1 MRIAKRMLIRL
12 IALTVL
18 ALLSLAGFASGS
30 EKPIKIG
37 IVWPLT
43 GPISASGSYMVGG
56 AKIAKAK
63 INAEGGILGRPL
75 ELLIEDGAN
84 DPAQSVSAAEKLITR
99 EKVDVFMGCWGS
111 SPTLAVSA
119 SVTRKYGIP
128 HVATTASSVKVTIQD
143 GKRPNKW
150 LFRISPTSRMEA
162 QGLAE
167 VLVPKMGFTRVAF
180 LAVNNDWGRG
190 AAEEFTKV
198 VQGSGGKV
206 VATEIINQEQTDFLT
221 QLTKIRASRANAIIV
236 TTDMAQI
243 ALILKQHKILGM
255 KQRILTTGGGIV
267 PEGLLE
273 LAGEIAAEGVLIDTF
288 FAPWFPELTEIPEE
302 AKWFVNAYLKAGN
315 PFKGFGECFRS
326 YDGLKAVK
334 TAMEIA
340 GTTDKDEV
348 RKAFDRVD
356 IQGLSGPLKFDEFGQ
371 STPTI
376 QVIQV
381 KNGKPFVPAYFKPDR
396 AKAPSG

>member
-1 MRIAKRMLIRL
+1 MKEDWSMKVDMRVIIGFILMTVFTLPALRGYAFGAK
-12 IALTVL
+12 
-18 ALLSLAGFASGS
+18 
-30 EKPIKIG
+30 EPIKIG
-37 IVWPLT
+37 VVWPIT

-63 INAEGGILGRPL
+63 INAEGGILGRPI

-128 HVATTASSVKVTIQD
+128 HVATTASSVKVTTQD

-162 QGLAE
+162 QGLAK

-190 AAEEFTKV
+190 AADEFRKV

-243 ALILKQHKILGM
+243 SLILKQRRILGM

-267 PEGLLE
+267 PEGLVE
-273 LAGEIAAEGVLIDTF
+273 LTGQKAAEGVLIDTF
-288 FAPWFPELTEIPEE
+288 FAPWFPELTEVPEE
-302 AKWFVNAYLKAGN
+302 VRWFVNAYLKAGN

-334 TAMEIA
+334 AALEIA
-340 GTTDKDEV
+340 GTTNKDQV
-348 RKAFDRVD
+348 RKAFHRVD
-356 IQGLSGPLKFDEFGQ
+356 VQGLSGPLKFDAFGQ

-381 KNGKPFVPAYFKPDR
+381 KDGKPHIPDYFKP
-396 AKAPSG
+396 

>member
-1 MRIAKRMLIRL
+1 MRIDKRVIIRL
-12 IALTVL
+12 IGVTIFALP
-18 ALLSLAGFASGS
+18 ALPGYAFGA
-30 EKPIKIG
+30 EKAVKIG
-37 IVWPLT
+37 IVWPIT

-63 INAEGGILGRPL
+63 INAGGGILGRPI

-128 HVATTASSVKVTIQD
+128 HVATTASSVKVTVQD

-190 AAEEFTKV
+190 AAEEFSKV

-206 VATEIINQEQTDFLT
+206 VAMEIINQEQTDFLT

-243 ALILKQHKILGM
+243 SLILKQRKILGM

-267 PEGLLE
+267 PEGLVE
-273 LAGEIAAEGVLIDTF
+273 LTGKKAAEGVLIDTF
-288 FAPWFPELTEIPEE
+288 FAPWFPELTGIPEE
-302 AKWFVNAYLKAGN
+302 VTWFVNAYLKAGN

-334 TAMEIA
+334 AALEIA
-340 GTTDKDEV
+340 GTTNKDEV
-348 RKAFDRVD
+348 RKAFQRVD
-356 IQGLSGPLKFDEFGQ
+356 IEGLSGPLKFDEFGQ

-381 KNGKPFVPAYFKPDR
+381 KDGKPYVPASLSP
-396 AKAPSG
+396 

>member
-1 MRIAKRMLIRL
+1 MKIDQRVVIRFIL
-12 IALTVL
+12 LTILVL
-18 ALLSLAGFASGS
+18 TDHAFGA

-37 IVWPLT
+37 IVWPIT

-56 AKIAKAK
+56 AKIAKDK
-63 INAEGGILGRPL
+63 INAEGGVLGRPI

-119 SVTRKYGIP
+119 SVTKKYGIP

-143 GKRPNKW
+143 GRRPNKW

-190 AAEEFTKV
+190 AAEEFSEV
-198 VQGSGGKV
+198 VRGSGGKV

-243 ALILKQHKILGM
+243 SLILKQRNILGM
-255 KQRILTTGGGIV
+255 KQKILTTGGGIV
-267 PEGLLE
+267 PEGLIE
-273 LAGEIAAEGVLIDTF
+273 LTGKRAAEGVLIDTF
-288 FAPWFPELTEIPEE
+288 FAPWFPELAGNPQEVT
-302 AKWFVNAYLKAGN
+302 WFVNAYLKAGN

-326 YDGLKAVK
+326 YDGLKALK
-334 TAMEIA
+334 AALEIA
-340 GTTDKDEV
+340 GTTEKDQV
-348 RKAFDRVD
+348 RKAFHRVD
-356 IQGLSGPLKFDEFGQ
+356 TQGLSGPLRFDEFGQ

-381 KNGKPFVPAYFKPDR
+381 KDGKPHIPAY
-396 AKAPSG
+396 